1 MSLQPYE
8 NGNVGDRVDES
19 IVEVINPIWSTIA
32 DPAIVDNSI
41 TMQEYRPINDSTS
54 NQNFLSDYQ
63 PKESIVRFHLANTSN
78 YLHLSQAKL
87 ITTMR
92 LVRDGGVDIVYEV
105 DPDTGEEKEY
115 GDNPPDPTDPTN
127 PGDPPKSDVVALSNL
142 ISTNIFD
149 TARLTVGDRDVQTIS
164 HLDLASFVKVLTTVS
179 CEEYSTKSA
188 EMFLYAKGENQGDL
202 SEDALEELKT
212 SSTGKVYRNRKYNRS
227 FEERRKRSLPEV
239 YYDED
244 DQEWKAGKYYD
255 VQTTIDLKYIFN
267 MLEAFPNLIL
277 RNSKIDI
284 EFKLTGNKKRL
295 VDVVRRGDGYTG
307 DYHVWIKDMR
317 LFVPELQPNNAAK
330 YELLKMYEQER
341 SAKYIFNEPTVH
353 LYNAHQANVSE
364 IEWRITTINS
374 KPQNVFILMK
384 RSDRVNSYE
393 QNFQIFDNANVSQI
407 SVNVGGEVY
416 PRNLMRLD
424 FEDKKYNEL
433 YMRFLDLVRQTRA
446 NYIDEQSL
454 VTYERFLDT
463 YTIFWFDVSKV
474 SETTYSEARDI
485 TLNVKFKDPSV
496 RYEIY
501 SIVEKQKTLFLSLDG
516 TGLGGRI
523 SIAG

>member
-8 NGNVGDRVDES
+8 NGNVGGQVDES

-63 PKESIVRFHLANTSN
+63 PKESIVRFTLANTSN

-105 DPDTGEEKEY
+105 DPDTGEED
-115 GDNPPDPTDPTN
+115 GTN
-127 PGDPPKSDVVALSNL
+127 SDVVALSNL

-149 TARLTVGDRDVQTIS
+149 GARLSIGDRDVQSIT

-202 SEDALEELKT
+202 SEDALEELKMSGT
-212 SSTGKVYRNRKYNRS
+212 KVYRNKKYNRS

-239 YYDED
+239 YYDTTD
-244 DQEWKAGKYYD
+244 PDPDNHEWKVGKYYD

-295 VDVVRRGDGYTG
+295 VDVIRKGDGYTG

-330 YELLKMYEQER
+330 YELLKMYEEER

-384 RSDRVNSYE
+384 RSDRVNSYD
-393 QNFQIFDNANVSQI
+393 QNFQIFDHANVSQI

-416 PRNLMRLD
+416 PRNTMRLD
-424 FEDKKYNEL
+424 FENKKYNEL

-474 SETTYSEARDI
+474 SETSYSEARDI
-485 TLNVKFKDPSV
+485 TLSVKFKDPSI

-516 TGLGGRI
+516 TQVGGRI